1 MRVGGAAEWL
11 LEPKTLDELAKAV
24 QAARESGMV
33 VRVLGKGANL
43 IVEDGVVPGVVVA
56 TDRLNLMWRPDSSEG
71 GQALESLLDALRLGQ
86 RPDARLAPQ
95 GREEGL
101 RLLALCGATHQRL
114 VSTVMELGWSG
125 LEGLVGV
132 PGHVGGGVAMNA
144 GGKWGEMWSVVES
157 IIVVDDDGEL
167 RVLRREQCEPSY
179 RNGNL
184 GTKVVAAALL
194 KFRPDEVHAV
204 KQRTREFLKEKN
216 AVQPVAEWSAGCVFK
231 NPDPAVS
238 CGRTTGRLVDEAGLK
253 GRMLGGAQVSPK
265 HGNFIVNTGA
275 ATASDVLELV
285 RIVQESV
292 FERFGV
298 QLEMEAKVWRAEVD
312 GARAPRG

>member
-11 LEPKTLDELAKAV
+11 LEPKSLDELAKAV
-24 QAARESGMV
+24 AAARESGLS

-43 IVEDGVVPGVVVA
+43 IVEDGEIPGVVVA
-56 TDRLNLMWRPDSSEG
+56 TDRLNLMWRPDPAEG
-71 GQALESLLDALRLGQ
+71 GEALESLLDALRHGRQ
-86 RPDARLAPQ
+86 PDARLAPQ
-95 GREEGL
+95 AREEGL
-101 RLLALCGATHQRL
+101 RLLALCGATHQKL
-114 VSTVMELGWSG
+114 VSTVVELGWSG

-144 GGKWGEMWSVVES
+144 GGKWGEMWSVVEA
-157 IIVVDDDGEL
+157 IVVVDDDGEL

-184 GTKVVAAALL
+184 GAKVVAAALL
-194 KFRPDEVHAV
+194 KFRLDDKLAV
-204 KQRTREFLKEKN
+204 KERTRNFLKEKN
-216 AVQPVAEWSAGCVFK
+216 AVQPVTEWSAGCVFK
-231 NPDPAVS
+231 NPDPVAS
-238 CGRTTGRLVDEAGLK
+238 CGKTTGRLVDEAGLK
-253 GRMLGGAQVSPK
+253 GRMVGGAQISPK

-298 QLEMEAKVWRAEVD
+298 QLEMEAKVWRAATD
-312 GARAPRG
+312 ATRAPRG

>member
-11 LEPKTLDELAKAV
+11 LEPKNLGELAKAV
-24 QAARESGMV
+24 SAARESGMP
-33 VRVLGKGANL
+33 VRILGKGANL
-43 IVEDGVVPGVVVA
+43 IVEDGTIPGVTVA
-56 TDRLNLMWRPDSSEG
+56 TDRLNLMWRPDPAEQ
-71 GQALESLLDALRLGQ
+71 GQALESLLEALKRGQ
-86 RPDARLAPQ
+86 QPDARLAPHP
-95 GREEGL
+95 REEGL
-101 RLLALCGATHQRL
+101 RLLALCGATHQKL

-157 IIVVDDDGEL
+157 IVVVDDDGEL

-194 KFRPDEVHAV
+194 KFRLDQVHAV
-204 KQRTREFLKEKN
+204 KERTRNFLKEKN
-216 AVQPVAEWSAGCVFK
+216 AVQPVTEWSAGCVFK
-231 NPDPAVS
+231 NPDPERS
-238 CGRTTGRLVDEAGLK
+238 CGRTTGKLVDEAGLK
-253 GRMLGGAQVSPK
+253 GRAVGGAQISPK
-265 HGNFIVNTGA
+265 HGNFIVNTGH
-275 ATASDVLELV
+275 ATAKDVLELV
-285 RIVQESV
+285 RIAQETV

-298 QLEMEAKVWRAEVD
+298 QLEMEAKVWRA
-312 GARAPRG
+312 AAP